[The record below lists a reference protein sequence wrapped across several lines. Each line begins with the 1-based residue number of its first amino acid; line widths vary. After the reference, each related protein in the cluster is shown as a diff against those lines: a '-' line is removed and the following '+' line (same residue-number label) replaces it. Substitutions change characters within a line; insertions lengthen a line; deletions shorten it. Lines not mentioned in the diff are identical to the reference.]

1 MEQIPEAERDG
12 YYYGIKLSLY
22 MPLRFGE
29 ISGIQYS
36 QVNSA
41 NQSLVIKQQ
50 LRIRQDM
57 IVDAENKQVISVPHK
72 AVVKDPKGN
81 PEYSIREIPLTK
93 SAMAVLKEARV
104 RAPFEQYLFTC
115 EGRLLNNDTFNDH
128 LKKYETQCGL
138 PYLSSHKM
146 RFTVASL
153 LYNGGH
159 GMNVNDLKAILGH
172 SNVAMT
178 LHYVEAYTG
187 NEDEIRSRTAA
198 EMDKILENRNLKTS

>member
-1 MEQIPEAERDG
+1 MQKP
-12 YYYGIKLSLY
+12 
-22 MPLRFGE
+22 
-29 ISGIQYS
+29 
-36 QVNSA
+36 
-41 NQSLVIKQQ
+41 
-50 LRIRQDM
+50 
-57 IVDAENKQVISVPHK
+57 
-72 AVVKDPKGN
+72 
-81 PEYSIREIPLTK
+81 
-93 SAMAVLKEARV
+93 
-104 RAPFEQYLFTC
+104 
-115 EGRLLNNDTFNDH
+115 
-128 LKKYETQCGL
+128 L